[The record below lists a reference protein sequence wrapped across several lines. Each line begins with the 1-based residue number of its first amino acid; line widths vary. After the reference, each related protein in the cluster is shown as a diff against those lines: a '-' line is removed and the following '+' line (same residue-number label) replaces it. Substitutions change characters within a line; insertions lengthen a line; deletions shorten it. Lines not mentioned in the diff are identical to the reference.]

1 MQIRWKFSVH
11 LLFFFTSVLCVLAI
25 ACQKDKPTNHQI
37 LPNSIGMKFVYIPP
51 GSFMMGSPSGEPKRH
66 PDEARHQ
73 VTLSKGFYLGMTEVT
88 QGQWYDVMRNNPSA
102 FSTCGKDCPVESVS
116 WHDVQKFIHKLNDME
131 GKNMYR
137 LPTEAEWEY
146 ACRAETKTLF
156 FYGNCL
162 SSDQADFDGRRTLDD
177 CSDGTYRETPVPV
190 ATFAAN
196 SWGLYD
202 MHGNVWEWCQDWYG
216 KKLPGDVTDPTG
228 ASTGKYRVIRGGS
241 WFSMD
246 HDCRSAN
253 RDRTS
258 PYLELN
264 HTGFRVV
271 MIKD

>member
-1 MQIRWKFSVH
+1 MKIRWKFSV
-11 LLFFFTSVLCVLAI
+11 LLLSFFISALCFLTT
-25 ACQKDKPTNHQI
+25 ACEKDRPSNQQI
-37 LPNSIGMKFVYIPP
+37 VPNTIGMKFVYIPP
-51 GSFMMGSPSGEPKRH
+51 GSFMMGSPPGEPQRH
-66 PDEARHQ
+66 PDEAGHQ

-88 QGQWYDVMRNNPSA
+88 QGQWHKVMGNNPSA
-102 FSTCGKDCPVESVS
+102 FSGCGKDCPVESVS
-116 WHDVQKFIHKLNDME
+116 WHDVQKFIRKLNDME

-146 ACRAETKTLF
+146 ACRAGTKTLF
-156 FYGNCL
+156 SYGNCL
-162 SSDQADFDGRRTLDD
+162 STDQANFDGRRTLDD
-177 CSDGTYRETPVPV
+177 CSNGNYRKTPVPV

-202 MHGNVWEWCQDWYG
+202 MHGNVWEWCRDWYG

-228 ASTGKYRVIRGGS
+228 APAGKYRVVRGGS
-241 WFSMD
+241 WFSVD

-253 RDRTS
+253 RDRS
-258 PYLELN
+258 APHLELN